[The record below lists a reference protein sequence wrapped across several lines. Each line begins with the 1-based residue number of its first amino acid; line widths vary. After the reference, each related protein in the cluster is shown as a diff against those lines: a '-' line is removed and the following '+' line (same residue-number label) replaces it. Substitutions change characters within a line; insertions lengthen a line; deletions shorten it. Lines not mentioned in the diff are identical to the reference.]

1 MHNTIPL
8 SEFKFRDNDSGR
20 VRECIVTVGLHD
32 RKGSMIFGGGL
43 RKLNAKLPP
52 KGSTFSAVS
61 TDRFTA
67 FYNSLGVVTYE
78 GCPKTSIS
86 LMCIFAGIM
95 TISCDAEK
103 LFLF

>member
-1 MHNTIPL
+1 M
-8 SEFKFRDNDSGR
+8 
-20 VRECIVTVGLHD
+20 RESIVTVELHD

-43 RKLNAKLPP
+43 LKLNAKLPP
-52 KGSTFSAVS
+52 TVSTFSAVS

-67 FYNSLGVVTYE
+67 FYKSLGVVTYE

-86 LMCIFAGIM
+86 LMCIIADTM
-95 TISCDAEK
+95 TISYDAEK